1 MYSAPSFVGTFKRM
15 PHIQWGSTTSVK
27 YTPSQEQGINRE
39 LWPADEESPR
49 KPASGHSARGIIM
62 KSGRFVM
69 AHIIMDHRVPGCFGT
84 SLAPFMAR
92 LGHIDHALPFGGDS
106 FICSYSI
113 SRRSGS
119 RTIDVSPEKENLRA
133 QGTMRWLFVRTFD
146 LPLHDDSHFAMTG
159 SGIADEW

>member
-1 MYSAPSFVGTFKRM
+1 
-15 PHIQWGSTTSVK
+15 
-27 YTPSQEQGINRE
+27 
-39 LWPADEESPR
+39 
-49 KPASGHSARGIIM
+49 
-62 KSGRFVM
+62 M
-69 AHIIMDHRVPGCFGT
+69 AQVIMDHPGAWCFGT

-119 RTIDVSPEKENLRA
+119 RTQSGIWIIAVSPARKNASSPLTSPRKRGAYGRKGLCGGSLLEL
-133 QGTMRWLFVRTFD
+133 FD
-146 LPLHDDSHFAMTG
+146 LPLHDGSHFAPTG

>member
-1 MYSAPSFVGTFKRM
+1 
-15 PHIQWGSTTSVK
+15 
-27 YTPSQEQGINRE
+27 
-39 LWPADEESPR
+39 
-49 KPASGHSARGIIM
+49 
-62 KSGRFVM
+62 M
-69 AHIIMDHRVPGCFGT
+69 AHVIMGHDASWCFGT

-146 LPLHDDSHFAMTG
+146 LPLHDDSHFALTG